1 VRPLRQA
8 AAFLHRDLLLQSSY
22 RSAFVLN
29 LVGVFFSV
37 AIFYFLGRLVGP
49 SILGKLG
56 GRDYFSFVLVGIAF
70 YNYLGTAL
78 NSFSGSLRQAQLTG
92 TLEPVLV
99 TPIGI
104 PTFLFGSAL
113 YHFLYTSLTAVAY
126 LAVAALFFGLDLSR
140 ASLASALLT
149 LALTVLAFSGLGI
162 LSAAFTLV
170 WKRGDPLAFLLGT
183 ASALLGGVYF
193 PLSVVPDWLRAV
205 AAWIPLT
212 YALSAMRGAL
222 LEGATPAVLWPELLK
237 LALFAAL
244 LIPLS
249 VAAFAAAL
257 ARARRDGSLAQY

>member
-1 VRPLRQA
+1 MKPLRQA
-8 AAFLHRDLLLQSSY
+8 AAFLRRDLLLQSSY

-37 AIFYFLGRLVGP
+37 AIFHYLGRLVGP
-49 SILGKLG
+49 AVMGKLG
-56 GRDYFSFVLVGIAF
+56 GRDYFSFVLIGIAF

-99 TPIGI
+99 TPVGI
-104 PTFLFGSAL
+104 PTFLLGSAI
-113 YHFLYTSLTAVAY
+113 YHFLYTSLTAVSY
-126 LAVAALFFGLDLSR
+126 LVIAAIFFGLDLSQ
-140 ASLASALLT
+140 ANAGGALLT
-149 LALTVLAFSGLGI
+149 LLLTILAFSGLGI

-170 WKRGDPLAFLLGT
+170 WKRGDPLAFLLGS

-193 PLSVVPDWLRAV
+193 PTQVLPGWLQAI
-205 AAWIPLT
+205 ASWIPLT
-212 YALSAMRGAL
+212 YALSAMRRSLADGAPL
-222 LEGATPAVLWPELLK
+222 GVVAPDLWK
-237 LALFAAL
+237 LALFAAV

-257 ARARRDGSLAQY
+257 SKARRDGSLAQY

>member
-1 VRPLRQA
+1 MRPLRQA
-8 AAFLHRDLLLQSSY
+8 AAFLRRDLLLQSSY

-37 AIFYFLGRLVGP
+37 AIFHYLGRLVDAEGT
-49 SILGKLG
+49 GKLG
-56 GRDYFSFVLVGIAF
+56 GRDYFSFVLIGIAF

-92 TLEPVLV
+92 TLEPLLV
-99 TPIGI
+99 TPVGI
-104 PTFLFGSAL
+104 PTLLFGSAL

-126 LAVAALFFGLDLSR
+126 LAVAEIAFGLDLSR
-140 ASLASALLT
+140 ANLPSALLALVLT
-149 LALTVLAFSGLGI
+149 ILASSGLGI

-170 WKRGDPLAFLLGT
+170 WKRGDPLAFVLGT

-193 PLSVVPDWLRAV
+193 PLSVVPEWLQRV

-222 LEGATPAVLWPELLK
+222 LDGKPPGALGADLGA
-237 LALFAAL
+237 LALFAVV

-249 VAAFAAAL
+249 VLSFSAAL

>member
-8 AAFLHRDLLLQSSY
+8 AAFLRRDLLLQSSY

-37 AIFYFLGRLVGP
+37 AIFHYLGRLVDP
-49 SILGKLG
+49 SVAGKLG

-99 TPIGI
+99 TPVGI
-104 PTFLFGSAL
+104 PTLLFGSAL

-126 LAVAALFFGLDLSR
+126 LAVAALAFGLDLSR
-140 ASLASALLT
+140 ANLASCLLT
-149 LALTVLAFSGLGI
+149 LTLTVLAFSGLGI

-170 WKRGDPLAFLLGT
+170 WKRGDPLAFFLGT

-193 PLSVVPDWLRAV
+193 PLSVVPVWLQTI

-212 YALSAMRGAL
+212 YALSAMRGAI
-222 LEGATPAVLWPELLK
+222 LEGETAAALAPELGT
-237 LALFAAL
+237 LALFAAI

-249 VAAFAAAL
+249 VACFAAAL
-257 ARARRDGSLAQY
+257 AKARRDGSLAQY